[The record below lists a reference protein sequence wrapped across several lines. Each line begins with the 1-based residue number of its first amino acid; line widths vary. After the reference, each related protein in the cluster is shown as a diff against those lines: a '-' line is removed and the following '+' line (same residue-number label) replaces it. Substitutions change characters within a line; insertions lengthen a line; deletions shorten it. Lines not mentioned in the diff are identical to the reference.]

1 MTLWVKRW
9 TRLQSRE
16 VLPGLMQIQMFYP
29 AMQGKMTLLLM
40 MLRMLPVR
48 MIPAMQGSN

>member
-16 VLPGLMQIQMFYP
+16 VLLELMQIQMFYP